1 LGLIRNIRKG
11 LTFLRRDLT
20 VSPEDAAFASEY
32 LSPAECQ
39 LFWRLSVQD
48 QVHSIRVART
58 SLLSL
63 ADFPEL
69 DGRDV
74 VRGALLHDIG
84 KTQADLGIVFRT
96 IWTLIAKVAPN
107 ALERLSARF
116 GDARPGTLR
125 HRMYVQA
132 RHAEIG
138 ADILADTG
146 TDETVRA
153 LVRNT
158 GLPMDCPREPADRLL
173 LAADADRVLR
183 RHS

>member
-1 LGLIRNIRKG
+1 MGLIRNIRKG
-11 LTFLRRDLT
+11 LTFLRSDLT

-39 LFWRLSVQD
+39 LFSQLSVQD

-58 SLLSL
+58 CLLSL
-63 ADFPEL
+63 ANFPEL
-69 DGRDV
+69 DSREV

-84 KTQADLGIVFRT
+84 KTQADLGILFRT
-96 IWTLIAKVAPN
+96 TWTLVAKVAPN
-107 ALERLSARF
+107 ALERLSSRF
-116 GDARPGTLR
+116 ADARPGTLR

-138 ADILADTG
+138 ADILGGTG
-146 TDETVRA
+146 TDERVRA
-153 LVRNT
+153 LVHNT

-183 RHS
+183 REN